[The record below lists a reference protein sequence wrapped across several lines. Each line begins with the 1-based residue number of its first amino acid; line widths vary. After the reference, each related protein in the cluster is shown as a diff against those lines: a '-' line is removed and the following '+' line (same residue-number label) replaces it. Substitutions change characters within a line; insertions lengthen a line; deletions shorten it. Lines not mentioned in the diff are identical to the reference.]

1 MGKLYRFYVN
11 VKMSL
16 TTKIRKKFQKI
27 AKVKCYIFKRNQS
40 ILWNLKILFIL
51 VAKICAN

>member
-16 TTKIRKKFQKI
+16 TTKIRKEFQNI